1 MNLVK
6 SFLFWIKNTRFHS
19 NRSNKILPKSGNKI
33 SPSNESFQKVN
44 FVERFHSAMSE
55 RNVTL

>member
-19 NRSNKILPKSGNKI
+19 NRSKILPKSGNKI
-33 SPSNESFQKVN
+33 SPSNESFLKVN